1 MSNIAV
7 LNATSTPNPKYVC
20 DLCNKGF
27 LQKNDLARH
36 KQKKTPC
43 ISMDAIQQLAERAK
57 VKSDDKKELIDVF
70 KCCENILR
78 DSEGLTG
85 DKALR
90 NWSYLLILKMM
101 EPHLGNTIDIDNH
114 SHYDFSHI
122 EDDCVESHRDILLE
136 TARFSKLATMNS
148 LDVFARLKYL
158 WDDILSEHPST
169 RNIFLKGKWF
179 DIQYATTFKKLIDKL
194 NSIDLDHVD
203 YDVLGEVYEQVIQ
216 SVMRGKVLGQF
227 FTQPMVKKLMVTL
240 VDPRVFADGTIETCC
255 DPTMG
260 TGGFLV
266 SYLKDVTH
274 KASLQGIELN
284 WDFIKGGLH
293 GKEIEPDTFQLAVS
307 NMMLSSGHTF
317 DHLERGDSI
326 RSPIDRK
333 FDIVLAN
340 PPFGI
345 KGLKYDEFAS
355 PIKDTY
361 VPIRTDNAVSLFLQA
376 IIYMLK
382 HNGRCAVV
390 LPDGQDLF
398 SKTNATLIAVRE
410 YLLKS
415 CDLKEIIYLP
425 PDSFTN
431 TSIKTCVFF
440 FVKKREGT
448 EVLEVTKK
456 MSKTHR
462 ETSRSYKFSK
472 THQTSHVKFYDYNP
486 YEEIKRLLVEVPIER
501 IAGNS
506 YSLNYSEYLEED
518 KEEEQLADG
527 VVMKTLGEVF
537 QFESGKI
544 NATDCDNNG
553 DYAFI
558 TNADNKTHSTYSID
572 GENLFICRINASKVV
587 FKTKIK
593 YYNGK
598 CSYSSLMSRLK
609 PRLSNISLKY
619 YYYYFNSII
628 SQIEF
633 FNKGVANKTLDEVL
647 LSSLKIPVPPLER
660 QREIVDYLDFVYE
673 QCVKTSRDKIEQLK
687 RLNARCLTNQRQF
700 GENVVKTLGEVLG
713 KKTTNF
719 TSVEDEEKYNVVG
732 LSAKGQ
738 SKVTKEMYGKEIKMK
753 RQQVCN
759 TSQFALSKI
768 LNGCYGF
775 IDEKTANGIMSS
787 EYWLFDVQ
795 INVILIE
802 YLKYVFEPQIL
813 PQLKTIS
820 NGVGIPR
827 IDLDKFY
834 NLKIPIP
841 SLERQQEIVN
851 YCEAN
856 DALIASLEAEIERN
870 KQQANQ
876 FLAMMVK
883 GKTLEENDI
892 QETIGEESANA
903 IEEEQEPE
911 QEENM

>member
-20 DLCNKGF
+20 NLCNKGF

-90 NWSYLLILKMM
+90 NWSHLLILKMM

-169 RNIFLKGKWF
+169 RNIFLKGKGF

-194 NSIDLDHVD
+194 NSIDLAHAD
-203 YDVLGEVYEQVIQ
+203 YDVLGEAYEQVIQ

-227 FTQPMVKKLMVTL
+227 FTQPMVKKLMVSL
-240 VDPRVFADGTIETCC
+240 VDPRVFTDGTIETCC

-326 RSPIDRK
+326 RSPIDMK

-355 PIKDTY
+355 PIKDAY

-376 IIYMLK
+376 IVYMLK

-410 YLLKS
+410 YLLKT

-431 TSIKTCVFF
+431 TSVKTCVFF

-462 ETSRSYKFSK
+462 ETGRSYKFTK

-501 IAGNS
+501 IANNC

-518 KEEEQLADG
+518 KEEELADG
-527 VVMKTLGEVF
+527 VVMKTLGEVL
-537 QFESGKI
+537 GKKTT
-544 NATDCDNNG
+544 N
-553 DYAFI
+553 FI
-558 TNADNKTHSTYSID
+558 PVEDEKKYNVVGLSAK
-572 GENLFICRINASKVV
+572 GLSKVTKKMYGKDIKMKRQQV
-587 FKTKIK
+587 CDTSQFALSKILNGCHGFIDEKTA
-593 YYNGK
+593 NGIM
-598 CSYSSLMSRLK
+598 SSEYWLFDVQMDVIL
-609 PRLSNISLKY
+609 IEYLKY
-619 YYYYFNSII
+619 IFEPQILPQLKTI
-628 SQIEF
+628 S
-633 FNKGVANKTLDEVL
+633 NGVGIPRIDLDKFYN
-647 LSSLKIPVPPLER
+647 LKIPVPPLER

-687 RLNARCLTNQRQF
+687 RLNAMCLTNQRQF
-700 GENVVKTLGEVLG
+700 GENVVKTLGEVCEVNQGSSLTKTEIVKGEYDVIGGG
-713 KKTTNF
+713 KIIGKHHQFNRGGNEITLTRVGDININYIEQPYYLTDNGFSIKSNIETTTRYIYQFVSYNAKCLTELYKGSAQKVISKT
-719 TSVEDEEKYNVVG
+719 S
-732 LSAKGQ
+732 
-738 SKVTKEMYGKEIKMK
+738 
-753 RQQVCN
+753 
-759 TSQFALSKI
+759 
-768 LNGCYGF
+768 
-775 IDEKTANGIMSS
+775 
-787 EYWLFDVQ
+787 
-795 INVILIE
+795 
-802 YLKYVFEPQIL
+802 LKSIQ
-813 PQLKTIS
+813 
-820 NGVGIPR
+820 
-827 IDLDKFY
+827 
-834 NLKIPIP
+834 IPIP
-841 SLERQQEIVN
+841 SLERQQEIVD

-883 GKTLEENDI
+883 GKTLEEHDI

-903 IEEEQEPE
+903 VEEEQEPE